1 MIITVIEHPEDL
13 TAEAKDKGV
22 ELISFQELRDM
33 GKENLK
39 EFRYGNLLLKK
50 WFHVV
55 HVLLTVRY
63 SD

>member
-39 EFRYGNLLLKK
+39 EFRYEQK
-50 WFHVV
+50 
-55 HVLLTVRY
+55 
-63 SD
+63 